1 MLSLVV
7 DDRELIL
14 AEKLEVFP
22 INLQIKRL
30 TCGDVVCGNVVI
42 ERKTREDFE
51 QSILDRRLFKQLE
64 MMSRM
69 YERKVVIVEG
79 EQCAGIVRREA
90 LMGAYASIVTD
101 YGAGLFFTK
110 NIETTAELIFS
121 IAKHVGM
128 EKSPP
133 SMVQKLPSWTPSE
146 HMRAV
151 VELFPLIGPKT
162 ARTLLSHFG
171 SIYEIVNAS
180 EEELRKIEGI
190 GKKRAHVIHS
200 FLRAHYKPEEDAW
213 MRRDGEISDKT

>member
-1 MLSLVV
+1 MLPGVIV

-14 AEKLEVFP
+14 AEKLEHFP

-30 TCGDVVCGNVVI
+30 SCGDVLCGNVVI

-64 MMSRM
+64 MMTRLGK
-69 YERKVVIVEG
+69 RKVVIIEG

-90 LMGAYASIVTD
+90 LMGAYASIITD

-121 IAKHVGM
+121 IAKHEAK

-146 HMRAV
+146 HMRAI

-162 ARTLLSHFG
+162 ARALLNHFG

-180 EEELRKIEGI
+180 EKDLQAIEGI
-190 GKKRAHVIHS
+190 GEKRARILHA
-200 FLRAHYKPEEDAW
+200 FLRSMYKQEEDFW
-213 MRRDGEISDKT
+213 WKELR